1 MASNRF
7 KLLLSGL
14 FLVYLVLDGFRHYL
28 SFYIAGILILGLFLD
43 WYLERKSISSFYKT
57 GVRMSS
63 IPPQENS
70 IFQLLGNL
78 MRSYG
83 LEMRLRRAEF
93 LWNVTLLKN
102 QDGVVRMVGRGSA
115 PSITEAIMRA
125 EGDFEKRNEP
135 DAS

>member
-1 MASNRF
+1 MDRF
-7 KLLLSGL
+7 KILLSGL
-14 FLVYLVLDGFRHYL
+14 FLIYLILDGFKNYL
-28 SFYIAGILILGLFLD
+28 SFYLAIVFVIGLFLD
-43 WYLERKSISSFYKT
+43 WYWGRQKKLQYDNP
-57 GVRMSS
+57 VRLSS

-78 MRSYG
+78 MRSNG

-102 QDGVVRMVGRGSA
+102 GSDGVTRMVARGSA

-125 EGDFEKRNEP
+125 EGDFEKRNKPE
-135 DAS
+135 AS